1 MSSQL
6 PPLMRAHQCNI
17 WDLEYRLLSSYASS
31 MDDNANLDPLIV
43 GLIAGIVGRFASR
56 YVLDQEYCS
65 SIVGSL
71 PGCSTF
77 ASLKAEITASS
88 NAPNSHKHTVLKEL
102 YTLAPNNRTASYIY
116 RYCQAV
122 IGSKGGASEALT
134 ARISPYIQE
143 RLFTISQ
150 RVFSFGIRSIHIA
163 PYNSMSMGH
172 LAFYGYALKYAHKN
186 NLELVCWVNPSLSCC
201 PEFFTHILPMFP
213 FCRVVSDLNAL
224 CCPGISREVLATDRI
239 FHFLYSSFLLE
250 NLQNKQEYCLAFSD
264 YIEPRSRS
272 EIVHCRSS
280 LYKNDAFDKNA
291 SVRNSDPSVL
301 LRVLERFP
309 SPPKTPTVF
318 YSDQKMPN
326 SGDMKVVV
334 PNSSS
339 ARIEQMHNLMTAQTL
354 ICGTSGIA
362 TMSIFGAANYWHHN
376 SMSLLVKY
384 PIPAIHLFSPKIIQP
399 STEAILGGLSRRKL
413 CLALLDDWVLLNGQ
427 FYFNELSYE
436 DLLYEA
442 NLFRM
447 IQKGLVNNGAALDII
462 PLLIKHA
469 GISSFSCKEDS
480 ILKPRMVSGKSYH
493 MIKHLLMQFPA

>member
-1 MSSQL
+1 MSIQL

-31 MDDNANLDPLIV
+31 MDDNASLDPLIV
-43 GLIAGIVGRFASR
+43 GLIADIAERFATH

-65 SIVGSL
+65 SIVSRL

-88 NAPNSHKHTVLKEL
+88 NAPYSDKHTVLKEL
-102 YTLAPNNRTASYIY
+102 YTLAPSNRIASYIY
-116 RYCQAV
+116 RYCQVA
-122 IGSKGGASEALT
+122 IGSKGSSEALT

-143 RLFTISQ
+143 RLSAISQ
-150 RVFSFGIRSIHIA
+150 RVFSFGIRSIHVA

-172 LAFYGYALKYAHKN
+172 LAFYGYAMKYAHKN
-186 NLELVCWVNPSLSCC
+186 NLELVCWVNPSLTCC
-201 PEFFTHILPMFP
+201 PEFFTHILPKFP

-224 CCPGISREVLATDRI
+224 CCPGTSREVLATDRI

-250 NLQNKQEYCLAFSD
+250 NLQEEQEYCLAFSD

-280 LYKNDAFDKNA
+280 LYKNDASDKNA

-301 LRVLERFP
+301 LRVLEEFP
-309 SPPKTPTVF
+309 SPPETPTVF

-326 SGDMKVVV
+326 SPDMKVVV
-334 PNSSS
+334 PNSPS
-339 ARIEQMHNLMTAQTL
+339 ARIEQMYTLITAQTL
-354 ICGTSGIA
+354 ICGTSGMA

-399 STEAILGGLSRRKL
+399 STETILGGLSRREL

-427 FYFNELSYE
+427 FCFHELSYDE
-436 DLLYEA
+436 LLYEA
-442 NLFRM
+442 NLFRA
-447 IQKGLVNNGAALDII
+447 IQKGLANNGAALDII
-462 PLLIKHA
+462 PLLMKHA
-469 GISSFSCKEDS
+469 GISSFSRKECS

-493 MIKHLLMQFPA
+493 MIKYLLMHFPT